1 MRSAQKQE
9 VLGLIESLHQAHEEI
24 KEALLQ
30 KRMAVAQ
37 NMIAECQEF
46 AVSLGE
52 NIERLEYQEHITV
65 SYVEEYC
72 ETLFHIYEELTSN
85 HFNEN
90 KISKV
95 LKKQLIKIENSVKND
110 IVVRKEAVFLPYK
123 ASMWDSLESVWK
135 AANEDENC
143 DAYVIPIPYY
153 DKNPACSSE

>member
-24 KEALLQ
+24 KEALLR

-85 HFNEN
+85 HFNE
-90 KISKV
+90 K
-95 LKKQLIKIENSVKND
+95 
-110 IVVRKEAVFLPYK
+110 
-123 ASMWDSLESVWK
+123 
-135 AANEDENC
+135 
-143 DAYVIPIPYY
+143 
-153 DKNPACSSE
+153 